1 MKCHAVVVAV
11 CAWGATA
18 FAQVPASPAPASPA
32 PSSPAPSPPSSSAPS
47 PASAGTASPE
57 LAPPA
62 APEAPEAPPAT
73 SPSAAAPL
81 ADDAAPNKKKD
92 KRGERK
98 LRLAGYLQVYYRY
111 SFHTGEGGNVD
122 PSNFRVQRARLSLD
136 GDLSRW
142 VSYEVS
148 IEPRAPE
155 LSGMLRDAY
164 LAFHVIPRH
173 EIRLGQEKTT
183 FGYENN
189 VSTSKLY
196 MVNRAEVSEV
206 LGQGLDSRD
215 TGVFIEGWW
224 KLTDQ
229 LRLEDGFSLVNGS
242 GLNATEDDNRDKNL
256 FARLGLRYQRD
267 ALTVR
272 GGVSGARGDFLDA
285 GEPELEGD
293 DTAHRFLRLGVDLQV
308 DTPWL
313 VAQAEWITGHEEATT
328 AAVTTEEDL
337 YGYYV
342 TLLGKLGHRA
352 GPLVRVDALGDD
364 HLRFTFGGY
373 YGLAED
379 TWRVLVNY
387 ELRQRREGERGDD
400 KLYLWTQA
408 RF

>member
-1 MKCHAVVVAV
+1 MHMKCPAVVVVLVTASALAAAAPV
-11 CAWGATA
+11 VAQPAPAT
-18 FAQVPASPAPASPA
+18 PASPAPPASP
-32 PSSPAPSPPSSSAPS
+32 PPLE
-47 PASAGTASPE
+47 PE
-57 LAPPA
+57 PPPLAPAAAAPA
-62 APEAPEAPPAT
+62 APVDAKDTNDAKAPADPEDAE
-73 SPSAAAPL
+73 PS
-81 ADDAAPNKKKD
+81 DGSKKS

-98 LRLAGYLQVYYRY
+98 LRISGYLQTYFRY
-111 SFHTGEGGNVD
+111 SFHTGDGGKVD
-122 PSNFRVQRARLSLD
+122 PPNFRIQRARLSLE

-142 VSYEVS
+142 VSYEIS

-189 VSTSKLY
+189 VSTSKLF

-224 KLTDQ
+224 KLNDV
-229 LRLEDGFSLVNGS
+229 LRVEDAASVVNGS
-242 GLNATEDDNRDKNL
+242 GLNAAEDNNRAKNL
-256 FARLGLRYQRD
+256 FGRVGLRYKPD
-267 ALTVR
+267 AFTVR
-272 GGVSGARGDFLDA
+272 FGGSVGYGDFLDA
-285 GEPELEGD
+285 GDPELEGD
-293 DTAHRFLRLGVDLQV
+293 DVEHEFLRMGLDVQI

-313 VAQAEWITGHEEATT
+313 IAQAEWITGREETT
-328 AAVTTEEDL
+328 VAAVTAEEDL
-337 YGYYV
+337 QGYYV
-342 TLLGKLGHRA
+342 SLLGKLAYSA
-352 GPLVRVDALGDD
+352 GPLVRVDSLGDD
-364 HLRFTFGGY
+364 FLRFTFGGY
-373 YGLAED
+373 YGLAD
-379 TWRVLVNY
+379 DKWRVLVNY